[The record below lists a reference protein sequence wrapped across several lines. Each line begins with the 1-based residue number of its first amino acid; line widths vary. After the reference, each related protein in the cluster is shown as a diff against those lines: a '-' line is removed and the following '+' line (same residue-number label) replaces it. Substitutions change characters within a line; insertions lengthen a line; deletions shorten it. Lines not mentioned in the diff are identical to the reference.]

1 MKNKSNFISCLIA
14 CLGFC
19 THVQAGEVLV
29 EAESF
34 TVSGGWVLDPQFV
47 DLMGS
52 PYLLAHGLGKPVQ
65 NAKTEVTF
73 PEAGTYHLWVRTK
86 DWIPEP
92 EWAPGKFQVVV
103 DGKALATEFGVT
115 GDGQWVWQ
123 AGNSVE
129 ITNKTVTLELQDL
142 TGFEGRCDAL
152 LFSTD
157 KNFVP
162 PAKAGKEMRDWRKKL
177 LGLPADAPSAGTFDV
192 VIVGG
197 GIAGCSA
204 AITAARLGCRVALVQ
219 NRPVFGG
226 NSSPEIGVRGAI
238 WGKPGP
244 FVTREIY
251 GQKSTADLQ
260 KGLDQET
267 NIQQFR
273 GWHVFAAHTREGRIL
288 TVDALDIASN
298 KELRFEAPVF
308 IDCTGDGWLGFYAG
322 ADFRYGSEGRSDNNE
337 PLAPEK
343 PDKTVLGATLHWDAK
358 PGDKTTTFP
367 EVPWA
372 TAISKDKAAT
382 AGYWTW
388 EYGHQRDM
396 IAEAEE
402 IRDYLFR
409 SIYGSF
415 ATAKRVGV
423 PKKLTPE
430 EMSTYALTHVNYIL
444 GKRESRRLLGD
455 YVMTQLDFW
464 ETPTKDDKVA
474 ISNNPFDI
482 HTPTEKYDF
491 NIHVDERYGGL
502 NKRQDCDIP
511 FRTLYS
517 RNVSNLLMAGRCI
530 SATHIAHSSVRV
542 MNTGSQ
548 TGVAAGAAAYLCK
561 RYQTTPR
568 EVGQKHISELQ
579 DIVFGKG
586 NYADTLKPKK
596 KD

>member
-1 MKNKSNFISCLIA
+1 MKNNLIFISCLIA
-14 CLGFC
+14 SFGLC
-19 THVQAGEVLV
+19 THVQASEILV

-34 TVSGGWVLDPQFV
+34 RDPGGWVLDPQFV

-73 PEAGTYHLWVRTK
+73 PEVGTYYVWVRTK

-92 EWAPGKFQVVV
+92 QWAPGKFQVMVG
-103 DGKALATEFGVT
+103 GKTLLTEFGVT

-123 AGNSVE
+123 TGDSVE
-129 ITNKTVTLELQDL
+129 ITNRTVTLELQDL
-142 TGFEGRCDAL
+142 TGFEGRCDAI
-152 LFSTD
+152 LFSTN

-162 PAKAGKEMRDWRKKL
+162 PAKVGKEMRNWRKQL
-177 LGLPADAPSAGTFDV
+177 LGLPNDPPSAGTFDV

-219 NRPVFGG
+219 NRPIFGG

-251 GQKSTADLQ
+251 GQKSTSDLQ

-267 NIQQFR
+267 NIKQFL
-273 GWHVFAAHTREGRIL
+273 GWHVFAATTREARIQA
-288 TVDALDIASN
+288 VDALNIASN

-322 ADFRYGSEGRSDNNE
+322 AEYRYGQEGCEDNNE

-343 PDKTVLGATLHWDAK
+343 PDKTVLGATLHWKAK
-358 PGDKTTTFP
+358 PGEGTTTFP
-367 EVPWA
+367 DVPWA
-372 TAISKDKAAT
+372 TAISKDRAAIS
-382 AGYWTW
+382 GDWMW

-396 IAEAEE
+396 ISEAEE

-409 SIYGSF
+409 SIYGAF

-423 PKKLTPE
+423 AKPKISVE
-430 EMSTYALTHVNYIL
+430 EMATYALKHVNYIL

-455 YVMTQLDFW
+455 TIMTQMDCW
-464 ETPTKDDKVA
+464 ETPEKADKVA
-474 ISNNPFDI
+474 VSNNPFDV

-491 NIHVDERYGGL
+491 NIKVDERYGGL

-511 FRTLYS
+511 FRSLYS
-517 RNVSNLLMAGRCI
+517 RNVSNLMMAGRCI
-530 SATHIAHSSVRV
+530 SVTHIAHSSTRV

-548 TGVAAGAAAYLCK
+548 TGVAVGAAAYLCK
-561 RYQTTPR
+561 HHQVTPR
-568 EVGQKHISELQ
+568 EIGQKHISELQ

-586 NYADTLKPKK
+586 KYTESLKPRQ
-596 KD
+596 

>member
-1 MKNKSNFISCLIA
+1 MKKILIFISCLVA
-14 CLGFC
+14 FLGFC
-19 THVQAGEVLV
+19 TRVQAGEVLV

-34 TVSGGWVLDPQFV
+34 KVAGGWVLDPQFV

-73 PEAGTYHLWVRTK
+73 PETGTYHLWVRTK

-92 EWAPGKFQVVV
+92 QWAPGKFQVVV
-103 DGKALATEFGVT
+103 NGKALSTEFGVT

-123 AGNSVE
+123 AGGSIE

-157 KNFVP
+157 KSFVP
-162 PAKAGKEMRDWRKKL
+162 PAKPGKEMRDWRKQL
-177 LGLPADAPSAGTFDV
+177 LGLPSDPPSAGTFDV
-192 VIVGG
+192 VVVGG
-197 GIAGCSA
+197 GIA
-204 AITAARLGCRVALVQ
+204 GCRVALVQ
-219 NRPVFGG
+219 NRPIFGG

-238 WGKPGP
+238 WGTPGP

-251 GQKSTADLQ
+251 GKKGTSDLQ
-260 KGLDQET
+260 KGLDQEA
-267 NIQQFR
+267 NIQQFL
-273 GWHVFAAHTREGRIL
+273 GWHVFAAHMREGRIQ

-322 ADFRYGSEGRSDNNE
+322 ADYRYGQEGRADNNE

-343 PDKTVLGATLHWDAK
+343 PDKTVLGATLHWSAK
-358 PGDKTTTFP
+358 PGDQATSFP
-367 EVPWA
+367 DVPWA

-396 IAEAEE
+396 ISEAEE

-423 PKKLTPE
+423 SKPKISPE
-430 EMSTYALTHVNYIL
+430 EMATYALTHVNYIL

-491 NIHVDERYGGL
+491 NIQVDERYGGL

-511 FRTLYS
+511 FRALYS

-530 SATHIAHSSVRV
+530 SATHIAHSSIRV

-548 TGVAAGAAAYLCK
+548 TGVAVGAAAYLCK
-561 RYQTTPR
+561 RYQAIPR
-568 EVGQKHISELQ
+568 EIGQKHISELQ